1 MLSERGRLEVQGDEG
16 GEKVNGGN
24 ELLNED
30 MTREEVKQALDTLKR
45 KQPLGVIG

>member
-1 MLSERGRLEVQGDEG
+1 MLNEEKRSEVQGGEG
-16 GEKVNGGN
+16 GEEVNGGN

-30 MTREEVKQALDTLKR
+30 MTREEVKQALDTLIR